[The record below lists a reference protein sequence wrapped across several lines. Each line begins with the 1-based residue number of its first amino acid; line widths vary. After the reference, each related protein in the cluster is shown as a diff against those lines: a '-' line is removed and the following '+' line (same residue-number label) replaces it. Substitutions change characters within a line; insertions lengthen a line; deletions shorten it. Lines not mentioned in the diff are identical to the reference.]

1 MNAVAKV
8 EGSMYDCCLEF
19 DWLLVLCHAL
29 SRQLAELVART
40 GIVGGA
46 WELHRIPL
54 VRIEFN

>member
-1 MNAVAKV
+1 MNAVDKV

-40 GIVGGA
+40 GIVGVA
-46 WELHRIPL
+46 
-54 VRIEFN
+54 